1 MKKIILLL
9 LVSISVFSQ
18 NLKGKKIY
26 FYGDSITFGFNVS
39 GYVYPTLVSNY
50 YGAVCVNNA
59 KSNSTMMK
67 QEPVNVLTG
76 YNMEDMV
83 ETVPNYNANED
94 GFVFIAFLTNDVGIN
109 LNNYTVENYGKA
121 IDNIVQKLFD
131 KGWSADKIK
140 FNARYYITAKGL
152 NYVPNMG
159 ITISADFNRYNAF
172 SDILKNKLNGYGI
185 QYFDF
190 FDILSAVPNP
200 DSHLD
205 WYQRHP
211 DAYMHTLIAKNII
224 ENIQLSTLNIK
235 TFELDNTFTNIEY
248 FNLLGQKVK
257 DPKGI
262 VIVKAEKN
270 GVVYTDKRYYK

>member
-18 NLKGKKIY
+18 DLKGKKIY
-26 FYGDSITFGFNVS
+26 FYGDSITFGFNVN
-39 GYVYPTLVSNY
+39 GYVYPNLVSNY

-67 QEPVNVLTG
+67 QEPVNILTG
-76 YNMEDMV
+76 YNMEYMV
-83 ETVPNYNANED
+83 ETVPDYNQETD
-94 GFVFIAFLTNDVGIN
+94 GLIFIAFLTNDVGIN
-109 LNNYTVENYGKA
+109 LTNYTVENYGKA
-121 IDNIVQKLFD
+121 VDNIIKKLLD
-131 KGWSADKIK
+131 KGWTADKIK
-140 FNARYYITAKGL
+140 FNARYYITTKGL

-159 ITISADFNRYNAF
+159 ITIPADFNRYNAF
-172 SDILKNKLNGYGI
+172 SDILKKKLDGYGI

-190 FDILSAVPNP
+190 FNILSDVPNA

-211 DAYMHTLIAKNII
+211 DAYMHTLIAKNIT
-224 ENIQLSTLNIK
+224 ENLKVTTLNIK

-257 DPKGI
+257 EPKGI

-270 GVVYTDKRYYK
+270 GIIYTKKVFK

>member
-18 NLKGKKIY
+18 DLKGKKIY

-172 SDILKNKLNGYGI
+172 SDILKNKLDGYSI

-190 FDILSAVPNP
+190 FNILSAVPNP

-211 DAYMHTLIAKNII
+211 DAYMHTLIAKNIT
-224 ENIQLSTLNIK
+224 EYLKVNTLSTII
-235 TFELDNTFTNIEY
+235 FELDNTFSNIQY
-248 FNLLGQKVK
+248 YNLLGQKVK
-257 DPKGI
+257 EPKGI

-270 GVVYTDKRYYK
+270 GIVYTNKKYYD